1 MLKKYLILI
10 VILAALVLVW
20 FYRDRIFMG
29 LDKFKNPEQAL
40 IELQLK
46 NQGLEQEVAELR
58 NKLELSS
65 HQPLLAAQVFSRY
78 PFNDNQSLIINLG
91 SRAGVQVGWP
101 VLVSGN
107 YLLGKVASVKAH
119 TSEIKTIFSADWRS
133 AVRIGPSGIEAL
145 LVGGRQPTLEL
156 IPAGVQINLNDEVVS
171 ASPDLPL
178 NLFIGRVAEINSPP
192 AASLQQAKLKIDY
205 NPNQIR
211 KVFIVTD
218 YEGFD

>member
-1 MLKKYLILI
+1 MLKKYIILI

-20 FYRDRIFMG
+20 IYQDWIFAG
-29 LDKFKNPEQAL
+29 LDKIKNPNQEL
-40 IELQLK
+40 KELQLK

-78 PFNDNQSLIINLG
+78 PFNDNQSLIIDLG
-91 SRAGVQVGWP
+91 SRAGVKAGWP
-101 VLVSGN
+101 VLVAEN
-107 YLLGKVASVKAH
+107 HLLGKVVGVKTD

-133 AVRIGPSGIEAL
+133 AIRISPSGIEAL
-145 LVGGRQPTLEL
+145 LVGGRQPILEL
-156 IPAGVQINLNDEVVS
+156 IPADAKINLDDEVVS

-178 NLFIGRVAEINSPP
+178 NLFIGRVGEINYSP

-211 KVFIVTD
+211 KVFIITD
-218 YEGFD
+218 HEGSD